1 MLDKQTSTIYLRDV
15 DGEFIPKDAE
25 SKAKLGFFRLTYQN
39 FDIMTPRLVKMGF
52 ALAITK

>member
-1 MLDKQTSTIYLRDV
+1 MCTIYLIDV

-25 SKAKLGFFRLTYQN
+25 SKAKLGLVRLTNMN
-39 FDIMTPRLVKMGF
+39 FDIMAPRLVKMGF

>member
-1 MLDKQTSTIYLRDV
+1 MSIIYLRDV

-25 SKAKLGFFRLTYQN
+25 SKAKLGLVRLTYKN
-39 FDIMTPRLVKMGF
+39 FDVMTPKLVKMGF

>member
-1 MLDKQTSTIYLRDV
+1 MSIIHLRDV
-15 DGEFIPKDAE
+15 NGEFIPKDAE

-39 FDIMTPRLVKMGF
+39 FDIMTPRLVKKGF